1 MTDRTQ
7 DNVSYERITGRK
19 PRTIVFSND
28 ELEALSGKK
37 FLITGAGGSIGSRI
51 TKLIA
56 NIQGV
61 DFLATDRDES
71 ALHSL
76 SLELSSR
83 ALFDSP
89 RIELLD
95 VKDRD
100 GTSMAIK
107 RYKPDVVIHAAALK
121 HLSAL
126 ERQPRE
132 AVLSNVFGTS
142 NLVKSALE
150 NNVQYFINISTD
162 KAADATSVLGK
173 SKRLAEYLVTNCR
186 KNQGMHGWTSCR
198 FGNVFNS
205 RGSVIETFISQMRNG
220 APITLTD
227 ENVTRYFMHPDEA
240 AFLTIKSLL
249 INAGDIHI
257 FNMGEP
263 IPIRNIINNL
273 ARELNSSSPII
284 ITGLRPGEKIAEDL
298 FSSSEKIHSVVSEG
312 ITVAEIEIGLEE
324 RKLIDEIENENLT
337 NLLSFLNKK

>member
-1 MTDRTQ
+1 MAYQTQ
-7 DNVSYERITGRK
+7 ENVSYERITGRK
-19 PRTIVFSND
+19 PRTIAFSND
-28 ELEALSGKK
+28 ELATLSGKK

-51 TKLIA
+51 TKLIS
-56 NIQGV
+56 NIPGV
-61 DFLATDRDES
+61 DFLATDRDET

-89 RIELLD
+89 SIELLD
-95 VKDRD
+95 IKDSE
-100 GTSMAIK
+100 GVHMAIR
-107 RYKPDVVIHAAALK
+107 RYRPDVVIHAAALK

-132 AVLSNVFGTS
+132 AVLTNVFGTA
-142 NLVKSALE
+142 NLVKSASE
-150 NNVQYFINISTD
+150 FEVPYFVNISTD

-173 SKRLAEYLVTNCR
+173 SKRLTEYLITDCR
-186 KNQGMHGWTSCR
+186 KYRGMPGWTSCR

-263 IPIRNIINNL
+263 ILIREIINNL
-273 ARELNSSSPII
+273 ARELSSSSPII
-284 ITGLRPGEKIAEDL
+284 TTGLRPGEKLAEDL
-298 FSSSEKIHSVVSEG
+298 FSSSERIHSVVAEE
-312 ITVAEIEIGLEE
+312 ITVAEIEIGFNE
-324 RKLIDEIENENLT
+324 KILINEIEIENLT
-337 NLLSFLNKK
+337 NLLGFLSNK